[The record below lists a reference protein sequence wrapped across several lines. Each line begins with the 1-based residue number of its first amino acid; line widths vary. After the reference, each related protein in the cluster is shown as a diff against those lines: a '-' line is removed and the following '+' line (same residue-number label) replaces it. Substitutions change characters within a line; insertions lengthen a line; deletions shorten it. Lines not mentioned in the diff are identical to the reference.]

1 MFRIRPA
8 FVSDMPAMR
17 LLFRETVLSVN
28 RRDYTA
34 EEVADWASCGEGETH
49 WRELFAR
56 QRCFVAEDARG
67 KMTGFASADGEGYM
81 HMLFVHKD
89 FQRCGVAT
97 ALYAA
102 VERFAREAGAV
113 RIASEVSET
122 ARGFFERQGFRVDAK
137 QRRRAGRLELTNYRM
152 SKALEPFCGSGETDE
167 LHIL

>member
-8 FVSDMPAMR
+8 LVSDIPAMR

-34 EEVADWASCGEGETH
+34 EEVADWASCGEGETR

-67 KMTGFASADGEGYM
+67 TMTGFASADGEGYM

-122 ARGFFERQGFRVDAK
+122 AGDSSSG
-137 QRRRAGRLELTNYRM
+137 RA
-152 SKALEPFCGSGETDE
+152 SGWMRSSGGGPAVWS
-167 LHIL
+167 

>member
-1 MFRIRPA
+1 
-8 FVSDMPAMR
+8 
-17 LLFRETVLSVN
+17 
-28 RRDYTA
+28 
-34 EEVADWASCGEGETH
+34 
-49 WRELFAR
+49 
-56 QRCFVAEDARG
+56 
-67 KMTGFASADGEGYM
+67 M

-113 RIASEVSET
+113 RIESEVSET

-137 QRRRAGRLELTNYRM
+137 QRRRARRLELTNYRM

>member
-1 MFRIRPA
+1 
-8 FVSDMPAMR
+8 
-17 LLFRETVLSVN
+17 
-28 RRDYTA
+28 
-34 EEVADWASCGEGETH
+34 
-49 WRELFAR
+49 
-56 QRCFVAEDARG
+56 
-67 KMTGFASADGEGYM
+67 MTGFASADGEGYM

>member
-8 FVSDMPAMR
+8 LVSDIPAMR

-34 EEVADWASCGEGETH
+34 EEVADWASCGEGETR

-67 KMTGFASADGEGYM
+67 TMTGFASADGEGYM

-102 VERFAREAGAV
+102 VERFAREAGPCG
-113 RIASEVSET
+113 S
-122 ARGFFERQGFRVDAK
+122 
-137 QRRRAGRLELTNYRM
+137 RRRSAKRPGDSSSGR
-152 SKALEPFCGSGETDE
+152 ASGWMRSSGGG
-167 LHIL
+167 LAVWS